1 MNDKEYIDELEKL
14 VIFLCD
20 VYTSTQDSLS
30 VQEGEGTGGVD
41 DKWFG
46 MFCAVP
52 TIQGTFNRINVRKIG
67 KLRTVRHNR
76 EAPKMNMEEFYER
89 IKVGREDT

>member
-46 MFCAVP
+46 MF
-52 TIQGTFNRINVRKIG
+52 
-67 KLRTVRHNR
+67 
-76 EAPKMNMEEFYER
+76 
-89 IKVGREDT
+89 